1 MHKGNRG
8 VLQNP
13 SSYQK
18 GRAIYAGK
26 YRLQQGL
33 QDHAPRQTKKTPDVM
48 KMTVEMK
55 EGTAT
60 QKIPVMKLGNYSLE
74 DIFNKN
80 LLILIPFHIFLYE
93 NKLMVYNSN
102 KEELEKL
109 KEVFYKVKKHLDM
122 LVESG
127 ELDAYDRFFLIS
139 MTIKVVENLA
149 EKFEHVVK
157 GVIEVMSGTKIEY
170 MGREEFYR
178 IREEG
183 LAAGRSEGFNAG
195 RSEGFNAGRS
205 EGFNAGRS
213 EGFSAGR
220 SEGLAVGER
229 KAYLAMFR
237 KGILTL
243 AEVAKELNISEEAV
257 KQYL

>member
-1 MHKGNRG
+1 
-8 VLQNP
+8 
-13 SSYQK
+13 
-18 GRAIYAGK
+18 
-26 YRLQQGL
+26 
-33 QDHAPRQTKKTPDVM
+33 M

-80 LLILIPFHIFLYE
+80 LLILIPFHIFVYE

-205 EGFNAGRS
+205 EGF
-213 EGFSAGR
+213 SAGR